1 MTGGLLNIQSYGKNN
16 LILTGN
22 PSKSFFKSSYSKYT
36 NFGKQL
42 FRLDYEGEKYLHLN
56 EKTKYR
62 FKVKRYADLLS
73 ETFLVITLPNIWSPL
88 CKIEDDG
95 YRGYE
100 FKWIKNIGCQIV
112 KKISFIIGGQT
123 IQEFGGDYLYN
134 LVERD
139 FPSSRKNMFYKMTGN
154 VPELNDPANAYSR
167 GVYPHAAYPSDGI
180 EDGIEPSIRSRE
192 IYIPLNIW
200 FSLNSK
206 MAFPLLCL
214 QYSELEIDIELR
226 PLKELYVI
234 KDITNS
240 DTTLRNV
247 YVQPNLT
254 NEDHAF
260 YRFIHEPPAP
270 TETDEYWDTYKYEY
284 TDTRINWA
292 SDIHIK
298 SNYIFLSDEERFVLT
313 TKEQTYLIKEVYT
326 KQFNKI
332 VNNNKVNIDSQGM
345 VANYM
350 FYLQRDDSYKR
361 NEWTNYTNWEYGWIP
376 YPYVIPDSSNTSY
389 TFSEYEKRM
398 LRVSGLYKTENTK
411 DILTSWALVL
421 DGKYRENT
429 QKGGVIEYIET
440 YNRSIGDKPDGL
452 YNYNFCLDTS
462 PFITQ
467 PSGAMNLNNFSS
479 VEFEVVTST
488 PPINPNSTFYTTCD
502 ADGIT
507 TSIRKEASSIYTYT
521 YDLIVH
527 EERYNMLIFKN
538 GNAGLAYAR

>member
-100 FKWIKNIGCQIV
+100 FKWIKNIGCQII

-298 SNYIFLSDEERFVLT
+298 SNYICNRG
-313 TKEQTYLIKEVYT
+313 VY
-326 KQFNKI
+326 QAPI
-332 VNNNKVNIDSQGM
+332 VN
-345 VANYM
+345 
-350 FYLQRDDSYKR
+350 L
-361 NEWTNYTNWEYGWIP
+361 P
-376 YPYVIPDSSNTSY
+376 
-389 TFSEYEKRM
+389 
-398 LRVSGLYKTENTK
+398 
-411 DILTSWALVL
+411 
-421 DGKYRENT
+421 
-429 QKGGVIEYIET
+429 
-440 YNRSIGDKPDGL
+440 RS
-452 YNYNFCLDTS
+452 
-462 PFITQ
+462 
-467 PSGAMNLNNFSS
+467 
-479 VEFEVVTST
+479 
-488 PPINPNSTFYTTCD
+488 
-502 ADGIT
+502 
-507 TSIRKEASSIYTYT
+507 
-521 YDLIVH
+521 
-527 EERYNMLIFKN
+527 
-538 GNAGLAYAR
+538 